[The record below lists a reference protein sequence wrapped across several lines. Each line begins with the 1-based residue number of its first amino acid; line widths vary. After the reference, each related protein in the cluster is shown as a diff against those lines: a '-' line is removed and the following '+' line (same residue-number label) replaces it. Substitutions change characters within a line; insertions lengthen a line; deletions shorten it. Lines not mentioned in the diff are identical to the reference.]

1 MQKEEKNKHILWKQ
15 VAPINPSSV
24 IPTFEL
30 LNSGVNKFTLKLKS
44 VQVSESPLVVF
55 DSLQSHGLFSPWNS
69 PGQNTEV
76 GSLSLLQRIFPT
88 QGSNTGLPHRRQT
101 LYQLSHNSK

>member
-1 MQKEEKNKHILWKQ
+1 MHKEEKTNKHILWKQ

-44 VQVSESPLVVF
+44 VQVSESHLVVF
-55 DSLQSHGLFSPWNS
+55 DSLQSHAIFSPWNS
-69 PGQNTEV
+69 PG
-76 GSLSLLQRIFPT
+76 
-88 QGSNTGLPHRRQT
+88 
-101 LYQLSHNSK
+101 